1 MELLMQALEM
11 DKAPL
16 DGDGKKMT
24 AAARN
29 EWVQVTF
36 DSESE
41 ALDDATRDDLRERI
55 LKATA
60 AKKVA
65 KQEAKDLRQ
74 SGGVDGGVTAG
85 ASFGVAVESTT
96 VVR

>member
-16 DGDGKKMT
+16 DGDGKQMT

-36 DSESE
+36 DSE

-55 LKATA
+55 LKGT
-60 AKKVA
+60 
-65 KQEAKDLRQ
+65 DLPLQGQGGASPVKQ
-74 SGGVDGGVTAG
+74 SGLGWSQGTLGLA
-85 ASFGVAVESTT
+85 
-96 VVR
+96 